1 MTRSADIAAHVQD
14 VRRRI
19 AKAAGRAGRS
29 EDEIN
34 LVAVSKTWPA
44 GDVVDAARAGV
55 TDFGENRAQELTT
68 KASLIDEDV
77 TWHFVGALQSNKVR
91 HVVGLAHL
99 IHSIDDLRLAEVVAR
114 RASAAG
120 MQQEVLVE
128 VNLSGEATKR
138 GVGPEDAVDLAVR
151 MATLDGL
158 VVRGLMSIPAWPDD
172 PEESRPAYKALADLG
187 GRLRTEVPSAGE
199 LSMGMTRDFEV
210 AIEEGATI
218 VRVGE
223 AIFGPRTASVPP
235 G

>member
-1 MTRSADIAAHVQD
+1 MTRSADIAARVQD
-14 VRRRI
+14 VRRRV
-19 AKAAGRAGRS
+19 AEAAQRAGRS
-29 EDEIN
+29 EDGVT

-44 GDVVDAARAGV
+44 GDVADAARAGV
-55 TDFGENRAQELTT
+55 TDFGENRAQELTA
-68 KASLIDEDV
+68 KASLIGEEV

-99 IHSIDDLRLAEVVAR
+99 IHSIDDLRLAEAVGR

-120 MQQEVLVE
+120 IQQDVLVE

-138 GVGPEDAVDLAVR
+138 GVRPQDALELAVR
-151 MATLDGL
+151 TAALDGL

-172 PEESRPAYKALADLG
+172 PEESRPAYKALADLS
-187 GRLRTEVPSAGE
+187 GRLRTEVPSAVE

-223 AIFGPRTASVPP
+223 AIFGPRAASTPA